1 MAWLAKCPYTGEI
14 MGMDIQRGAEVK
26 RRKTIKR
33 IVMVVVLL
41 GALGGA
47 TWALSR
53 LKPAAP
59 SVDAGTVWR
68 GPVQRGPMDRNVR
81 GIGRLTPEEINF
93 LPAAF
98 DSRVQKINHRE
109 GETVKAS
116 DIIMVMSDPDIEV
129 DAEKAQWTVR
139 QEQAKLSDLR
149 VTLESAKLDQ
159 RATLAG
165 LESDYTQAK
174 LTADRDLE
182 LTRLGLKSDL
192 ESKLSVDKAE
202 QLSKRLALQ
211 KQRLDSEDDSIKAQ
225 VAGQEVAVEK
235 AQADFELKHKQAD
248 ELNIRAGVDGVVQD
262 VPVEVGQRVP
272 AGTILAKVAQP
283 TKLKAELKI
292 AETQMSDIRPGQE
305 ASIDTRNGLIP
316 GHVLRIY
323 PAALNGTV
331 LVDVKL
337 EGALPPGA
345 RPELS
350 VDGTI
355 ELERLSDVVFVQR
368 PVFAQPNATASVFK
382 VDADGKGDAM
392 TCSHCNATQ
401 VKVKFGVSSVNAIEV
416 VDGLKVGDV
425 VILSDMSQ
433 WDAQP
438 RVRLN

>member
-1 MAWLAKCPYTGEI
+1 
-14 MGMDIQRGAEVK
+14 MDIQRGKEVK
-26 RRKTIKR
+26 RRKVIRR
-33 IVMVVVLL
+33 IAIVIVLL
-41 GALGGA
+41 IALGSSI
-47 TWALSR
+47 WALSK

-59 SVDAGTVWR
+59 SVDAGTIWK
-68 GPVQRGPMDRNVR
+68 GAVQRGSMDLNVH
-81 GIGRLTPEEINF
+81 GIGRLTPEEIVF

-98 DSRVQKINHRE
+98 DSRVQKINHRA
-109 GETVKAS
+109 GDIVKAN
-116 DIIMVMSDPDIEV
+116 DVIMVMSDPDIELA
-129 DAEKAQWTVR
+129 AETAQWTVR
-139 QEQAKLSDLR
+139 QEEAKLSDLR
-149 VTLESAKLDQ
+149 VTLESTKLDQ

-202 QLSKRLALQ
+202 QLAKRLALQ
-211 KQRLDSEDDSIKAQ
+211 KQRLDNEDDSIKAQ
-225 VAGQEVAVEK
+225 VASQEVAVEK
-235 AQADFELKHKQAD
+235 AKADYELKRKQAD
-248 ELNIRAGVDGVVQD
+248 DLNIRAGVDGVVQE

-272 AGTILAKVAQP
+272 PGTILAKVADP

-292 AETQMSDIRPGQE
+292 AETQMRDIAMGQE

-316 GHVLRIY
+316 GHVIRLD
-323 PAALNGTV
+323 PAAQNGTV

-337 EGALPPGA
+337 DGPLPPGS

-355 ELERLSDVVFVQR
+355 ELAKLSDVVYVQR
-368 PVFAQPNATASVFK
+368 PVFAQQNAMASVFK
-382 VDADGKGDAM
+382 VDPDGKG
-392 TCSHCNATQ
+392 ATQ
-401 VKVKFGVSSVNAIEV
+401 VKVKFGRSSVSAIEV
-416 VDGLKVGDV
+416 LDGLKVGDV

>member
-1 MAWLAKCPYTGEI
+1 
-14 MGMDIQRGAEVK
+14 MDIPRGDDVK
-26 RRKTIKR
+26 RRRTLRRVALI
-33 IVMVVVLL
+33 IVGVAAIA
-41 GALGGA
+41 GI
-47 TWALSR
+47 TWAMKG

-59 SVDAGTVWR
+59 SIDGGTVWR
-68 GPVQRGPMDRNVR
+68 DSVKRGPMERNVR
-81 GIGRLTPEEINF
+81 GIGRLTPEEIVF

-98 DSRVQKINHRE
+98 DSRVQKINNRA
-109 GETVKAS
+109 GAKVSAN
-116 DIIMVMSDPDIEV
+116 DIIMVMSDPDIELE
-129 DAEKAQWTVR
+129 AEKAQWSVR
-139 QEQAKLSDLR
+139 QEQAKLSDLKI
-149 VTLESAKLDQ
+149 TLESTKLDQ
-159 RATLAG
+159 RATLAS

-211 KQRLDSEDDSIKAQ
+211 KQRLEIGDDSIKAQ
-225 VAGQEVAVEK
+225 IGSQEVAVDK
-235 AQADFELKHKQAD
+235 AKGDYELKRKQAD
-248 ELNIRAGVDGVVQD
+248 DLNIRAGVDGVVQE

-292 AETQMSDIRPGQE
+292 AETQMRDIVPGQE

-316 GHVLRIY
+316 GHVIRID
-323 PAALNGTV
+323 PAAQNGTV
-331 LVDVKL
+331 IVDVKL
-337 EGALPPGA
+337 DGPLPQGA

-368 PVFAQPNATASVFK
+368 PVFAQPNSSASVFK
-382 VDADGKGDAM
+382 VEPDGKA
-392 TCSHCNATQ
+392 ATQ
-401 VKVKFGVSSVNAIEV
+401 VKVKFGRSSVNTIEV

-425 VILSDMSQ
+425 VVLSDMSQ

-438 RVRLN
+438 RIRLN

>member
-1 MAWLAKCPYTGEI
+1 
-14 MGMDIQRGAEVK
+14 
-26 RRKTIKR
+26 
-33 IVMVVVLL
+33 
-41 GALGGA
+41 
-47 TWALSR
+47 
-53 LKPAAP
+53 
-59 SVDAGTVWR
+59 
-68 GPVQRGPMDRNVR
+68 
-81 GIGRLTPEEINF
+81 
-93 LPAAF
+93 
-98 DSRVQKINHRE
+98 
-109 GETVKAS
+109 
-116 DIIMVMSDPDIEV
+116 MVMSDPDIELA
-129 DAEKAQWTVR
+129 AETAEWNVR

-149 VTLESAKLDQ
+149 VTLESTKLDQ
-159 RATLAG
+159 RSTLAS

-202 QLSKRLALQ
+202 QLAKRLALQ
-211 KQRLDSEDDSIKAQ
+211 KQRLENEDDSIKAQ
-225 VAGQEVAVEK
+225 VASQEVAVQK
-235 AQADFELKHKQAD
+235 AQADHDLKRKQAD
-248 ELNIRAGVDGVVQD
+248 DLNIRSGVDGVVQE

-272 AGTILAKVAQP
+272 PGTILAKVAEP

-292 AETQMSDIRPGQE
+292 AETQMRDVVPGQE

-316 GHVLRIY
+316 GRVIRID
-323 PAALNGTV
+323 PAAQNGTV

-337 EGALPPGA
+337 EGPLPPGS

-368 PVFAQPNATASVFK
+368 PVFAQPNASASVFK
-382 VDADGKGDAM
+382 VDPDGKG
-392 TCSHCNATQ
+392 ATQ
-401 VKVKFGVSSVNAIEV
+401 VKVRFGRSSVNAIEV